1 MAQYASKPLALDE
14 TLRRIAVAQE
24 KQAGIKPD
32 LNGITMKQLQSLVQS
47 KEAASLFSIGDQ
59 LLVPW
64 KWGSYDLVLPFDVVH
79 HYDGSDDD
87 HPLRTN
93 AAGASIPTMR
103 LQSHFAI
110 PQSCV
115 FDEKEAFYVAQ
126 SNMAAGTYNFS
137 IVTTTAWGGAGV
149 SASVGTETY
158 QFTLTSAV
166 AKGSQFMWNGSYSAK
181 PSTLTIYDN
190 MGSTV
195 KQTVSCT
202 SGSSGTALGSM
213 RQATAS
219 DAGFNNPQR
228 ACEGSNNYHTSTL
241 KQWLNSTDAS
251 FKKVQQTIFDRPSG
265 MDGKAG
271 FMTGFDDEFLEVLA
285 EVVNKEELHPFDGS
299 SVIDSESDYF
309 FPLSGHE
316 HYFNNYLSEDEAGYT
331 VDGVPNDYWKNIAS
345 ANGRT
350 SAWQGWQ
357 TYSELVTYDANSKA
371 TARYVWLRSASRYVG
386 SAWHV
391 GCVYASGAV
400 DHANASNGY
409 FSAPACEIG

>member
-1 MAQYASKPLALDE
+1 MTVVTTDFPTEQ
-14 TLRRIAVAQE
+14 TLQRIATALEVN
-24 KQAGIKPD
+24 AGIQPD
-32 LNGITMKQLQSLVQS
+32 LNDMTYSQMRSIIRSGKG
-47 KEAASLFSIGDQ
+47 AANFTIGDQ

-64 KWGSYDLVLPFDVVH
+64 EWGSYDLVLPFDIVH

-87 HPLRTN
+87 HPLRTD
-93 AAGASIPTMR
+93 AAGNTIPTMR
-103 LQSHFAI
+103 LMSHYAI
-110 PQSCV
+110 PQNCV

-126 SNMAAGTYNFS
+126 SDLAAGTYNFS

-285 EVVNKEELHPFDGS
+285 EVVNKEEVHPFDGS

-331 VDGVPNDYWKNIAS
+331 ADGVPNDYWKNIAS

-371 TARYVWLRSASRYVG
+371 TARYVWLRSAYRAVNRANG
-386 SAWHV
+386 V
-391 GCVYASGAV
+391 GCVYASGGV
-400 DHANASNGY
+400 YNTGASYGY